1 MDDRQ
6 TKITEGA
13 GLEESRLNQEFIDFL
28 NKWGF
33 RFLMVVLVIAAGWVG
48 KTRWDQ
54 YVEQRLDTA
63 LVELESEIATGSPDG
78 LIALAK
84 KYKSV
89 GSVWEQA
96 TLSAASI
103 NLESGRKSLIPGGD
117 PSDKEDFLD
126 PESAQK
132 QLEQA
137 ADLFAQVV
145 EHAGSQSI
153 SINALDARSGL
164 IASKISLRD
173 ADGARSGLTELIA
186 LLEKSGFTDLKDK
199 AEERLASLD
208 ELMEM
213 PVLTPYG
220 ILAAVADQRMPIQM
234 YGESMEEVEAIRSR
248 MKSEEMI
255 ESKRIAAE
263 AAAAAAA
270 QAALEAEL
278 LAPDDSTQEEQGPVG
293 PSPENTPP
301 SDEGS

>member
-89 GSVWEQA
+89 DSVWEQA
-96 TLSAASI
+96 TLSAATI

-117 PSDKEDFLD
+117 PSDKDDFLD
-126 PESAQK
+126 PGSAQK
-132 QLEQA
+132 QLQQA
-137 ADLFAQVV
+137 SDLFAQVV
-145 EHAGSQSI
+145 DHAGSESI

-164 IASKISLRD
+164 IAAKISLRD

-213 PVLTPYG
+213 PELTPYG
-220 ILAAVADQRMPIQM
+220 ILAAVAHQRMPIQM
-234 YGESMEEVEAIRSR
+234 YGESIEEVEAIRSR
-248 MKSEEMI
+248 MKSEELI

-278 LAPDDSTQEEQGPVG
+278 LAPDDSIPEEQGPVG
-293 PSPENTPP
+293 PSPVETPP
-301 SDEGS
+301 ADEGS